1 MSAAAPGPKVASLV
15 GEAFSLTEISP
26 MRTGLIAMAVVGAAT
41 LAACEKTGD
50 NTYEV
55 KRPVLGVRTD
65 TVRTPSVDVV
75 KERDTITTP
84 RVTSQKTEVVVPKV
98 RVKTP

>member
-1 MSAAAPGPKVASLV
+1 
-15 GEAFSLTEISP
+15 
-26 MRTGLIAMAVVGAAT
+26 MRIGLIALALAGVAA

-55 KRPVLGVRTD
+55 KRPVVGVRTD
-65 TVRTPSVDVV
+65 TVRTPSVEVV